1 MNSRSRKRL
10 AVVGAALAML
20 ALPVTSIA
28 ADEGANLFKSKC
40 AMCHGPDG
48 TGKTIMGEKLKIPD
62 LHSADVQK
70 KSDADL
76 KTIITK
82 GKDKMPAEDAARA
95 KNDEI
100 KAIVQYIRTFS
111 KDQPAAAPASAP
123 APESTPPSAPTTP
136 GSK

>member
-1 MNSRSRKRL
+1 MKSRSSKGID
-10 AVVGAALAML
+10 VVGVALAML

-28 ADEGANLFKSKC
+28 ADEAVNLFKSKC
-40 AMCHGPDG
+40 AMCHGADG

-82 GKDKMPAEDAARA
+82 GKDKMPAYETKLSKEQVDNLVAFIRDLA
-95 KNDEI
+95 KKN
-100 KAIVQYIRTFS
+100 
-111 KDQPAAAPASAP
+111 
-123 APESTPPSAPTTP
+123 
-136 GSK
+136 

>member
-1 MNSRSRKRL
+1 MNSKSRKRL
-10 AVVGAALAML
+10 ALVGATLAML

-28 ADEGANLFKSKC
+28 ADEGASLFKSKC

-48 TGKTIMGEKLKIPD
+48 SGKTIMGEKLKIPD

-82 GKDKMPAEDAARA
+82 GKDKMPAYETKLSKGQVDRLVTFIRDLA
-95 KNDEI
+95 KKN
-100 KAIVQYIRTFS
+100 
-111 KDQPAAAPASAP
+111 
-123 APESTPPSAPTTP
+123 
-136 GSK
+136 